1 MGALTDTKIR
11 NAKAA
16 EKAYKLSD
24 GGQLYLHISP
34 AGGRSWRMNY
44 QFGRNDQG
52 KPFQKTLTIG
62 SYPAI
67 SLKDAREARD
77 VAKALVNRHAR
88 LTPVLG

>member
-1 MGALTDTKIR
+1 
-11 NAKAA
+11 
-16 EKAYKLSD
+16 
-24 GGQLYLHISP
+24 
-34 AGGRSWRMNY
+34 MNY

-77 VAKALVNRHAR
+77 VAKALLAR
-88 LTPVLG
+88 GVEPRPEIDE